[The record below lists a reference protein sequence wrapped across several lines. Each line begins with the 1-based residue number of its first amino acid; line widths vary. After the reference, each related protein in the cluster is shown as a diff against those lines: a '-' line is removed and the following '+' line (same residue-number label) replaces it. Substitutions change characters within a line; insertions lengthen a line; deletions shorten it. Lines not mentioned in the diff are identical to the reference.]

1 MVMCVALQN
10 IVCASSRKLVAVEA
24 LARKWNGCK
33 KGYTSP
39 GVFSSDY
46 YYWDWWVTDLSVM
59 DSLIKLAPRLP
70 EVKIHIN
77 IAPETMMSD
86 PVWRIW
92 LKGLEALVARHN
104 QGLVVEFSENL
115 GDFVDID
122 ALIRDVRAHRA
133 QVALDDMGS
142 VNSDYQRVLSH
153 DWDIVKIDWRPSVRN
168 KIGAMLGSVISDCDS
183 RGIKTVI
190 EGVETPLCL
199 KKTETVGCTY
209 VQGYAIGRPY
219 ILPPINTVCLSSQI
233 AV

>member
-1 MVMCVALQN
+1 MCVALQN
-10 IVCASSRKLVAVEA
+10 IVCARSRKLVAVES

-33 KGYTSP
+33 KGYTTP
-39 GVFSSDY
+39 GVFSSGY
-46 YYWDWWVTDLSVM
+46 HYWGWWVTDLSVM
-59 DSLIKLAPRLP
+59 DSLIKLAPRFP

-77 IAPETMMSD
+77 ISPDSMISD

-92 LKGLEALVARHN
+92 LKGLEALVSRHKH
-104 QGLVVEFSENL
+104 GLVVEFSENL

-122 ALIRDVRAHRA
+122 ALIRDVRFYKA

-142 VNSDYQRVLSH
+142 VNSNYQRVLSH
-153 DWDIVKIDWRPSVRN
+153 DWDIVKIDWRPSVRG
-168 KIGAMLGSVISDCDS
+168 KLGDMLGAVISDCES
-183 RGIKTVI
+183 RGIKTVM

-199 KKTETVGCTY
+199 KKAETAGCTF

-219 ILPPINTVCLSSQI
+219 ILPPVNTECLSSQV